1 MKEIII
7 FCKNNIDIISAILSA
22 AITSLAGFFVAK
34 YTHNKSIPLDKL
46 EYVYDEVYYPI
57 YKFINDKNNCNN
69 IYLIKNSIKIY
80 FDAYEKYLD
89 FSTIKIYKELCNC
102 STESKQKR
110 IYKRFYNNIYDVNIY
125 LRKRLGYLE
134 PNIFQLYKYSSA
146 KDKALFNTI
155 ITLAIT
161 YILIIFSATF
171 FKFLSSIAVTFL
183 LIFIILLFI
192 WFVLFLYDKFIS

>member
-1 MKEIII
+1 MKQILE
-7 FCKNNIDIISAILSA
+7 FYENNLNIISAILSA
-22 AITSLAGFFVAK
+22 IITGAIGFAGVK
-34 YTHNKSIPLDKL
+34 YTYNKSIPLDKL
-46 EYVYDEVYYPI
+46 EYVYNEVYYPI
-57 YKFINDKNNCNN
+57 YKFINEKDYKNNV
-69 IYLIKNSIKIY
+69 YLIKNSIKIY
-80 FDAYEKYLD
+80 FEAYEKYID

-110 IYKRFYNNIYDVNIY
+110 IYKRFYNNIYDMNIY

-161 YILIIFSATF
+161 YILMIFSATF

-183 LIFIILLFI
+183 LIFIILFSI

>member
-7 FCKNNIDIISAILSA
+7 FCENNIDIISAILSA
-22 AITSLAGFFVAK
+22 TITSLAGFFVAK
-34 YTHNKSIPLDKL
+34 YTYNKSIPFDKL

-110 IYKRFYNNIYDVNIY
+110 IYKRFYNNIYDMNIY

-134 PNIFQLYKYSSA
+134 PNIFQLYKYSSI
-146 KDKALFNTI
+146 KDQMLFCTLFTFI
-155 ITLAIT
+155 FSYILMCLSAYLFEILSTLAIIVFFIT
-161 YILIIFSATF
+161 IILF
-171 FKFLSSIAVTFL
+171 FIWLVL
-183 LIFIILLFI
+183 FII
-192 WFVLFLYDKFIS
+192 DKFS